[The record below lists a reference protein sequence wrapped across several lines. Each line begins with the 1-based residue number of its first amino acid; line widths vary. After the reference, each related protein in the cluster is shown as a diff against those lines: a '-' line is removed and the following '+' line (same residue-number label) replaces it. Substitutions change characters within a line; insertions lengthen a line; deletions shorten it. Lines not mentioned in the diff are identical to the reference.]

1 MTKIVIRLLF
11 IIQHSLQWYIY
22 TSLFDINPGFWW
34 PCNIRLLFCLIF
46 GFLSYFNLWLFKSY
60 FVILRFILGEGYP
73 FSPFVIYNKVFQ
85 KCESLDFLSIIN
97 LRWRKNLCFPI
108 IFSRLAGRF
117 VTRWAASIRW
127 YQQKLAPFLKL
138 RDWMQSM

>member
-1 MTKIVIRLLF
+1 MSPVNVSFFMVFFHHSATEIGCFGHLCLF
-11 IIQHSLQWYIY
+11 WQIFANCLS
-22 TSLFDINPGFWW
+22 
-34 PCNIRLLFCLIF
+34 LFCLIF

-97 LRWRKNLCFPI
+97 LR
-108 IFSRLAGRF
+108 
-117 VTRWAASIRW
+117 
-127 YQQKLAPFLKL
+127 
-138 RDWMQSM
+138 